1 MVFRVAFL
9 CLLVLTLH
17 LAATFTSDELR
28 VTLSNGSKL
37 VGKYFRSLNG
47 RPIKAFMNIP
57 YAKAPVGSLRFRAP
71 EPLDKWEGEY
81 KAIDDGPVCPQRNLF
96 TRSYVDV
103 GVEDCLRLN
112 VYVPHS
118 VIYHFCFLFCFFV
131 QMNLNLVKF
140 IKFELG

>member
-37 VGKYFRSLNG
+37 VGKYFRSLSG
-47 RPIKAFMNIP
+47 RPIKAFQNIP
-57 YAKAPVGSLRFRAP
+57 YAKPPVGSLRFKAP
-71 EPLDKWEGEY
+71 EPLEKWEGEY
-81 KAIDDGPVCPQRNLF
+81 KATDDGPKCPQRNQF
-96 TRSYVDV
+96 YRSSDEE

-118 VIYHFCFLFCFFV
+118 VICIFSL
-131 QMNLNLVKF
+131 LNSH
-140 IKFELG
+140 